1 MNTVKH
7 LSEKFIIRCK
17 STHWAFHSYFLL
29 GLSAKKIINALPAQV
44 HAQLCPTL
52 CDPTNCNPPDYSVQ
66 EEYWNGLPFPPLGHL
81 PDPGLEPMS
90 PASPV
95 AVGRFFTTEP
105 SRKPDIA

>member
-1 MNTVKH
+1 MS
-7 LSEKFIIRCK
+7 L
-17 STHWAFHSYFLL
+17 
-29 GLSAKKIINALPAQV
+29 
-44 HAQLCPTL
+44 HAPFCPTH
-52 CDPTNCNPPDYSVQ
+52 CDPMDYNPPGSSVLGIFQ